1 MKIEELKNKA
11 EADIADLIAK
21 KITEIKK
28 KTGKEVADIQFT
40 ARETMNGLEG
50 YAVKIKLI

>member
-21 KITEIKK
+21 KNHRDQKK
-28 KTGKEVADIQFT
+28 DRQ
-40 ARETMNGLEG
+40 RSR
-50 YAVKIKLI
+50 